1 MISFE
6 PINCGYTNCGQVDI
20 DYIEWMVSFE
30 PMNCGYTNHGRVDI
44 DYIEWIILFESTN
57 CGYTNCGRVSDL
69 NLADKKVQFNRSA
82 QDYINNQKRKH

>member
-6 PINCGYTNCGQVDI
+6 PI
-20 DYIEWMVSFE
+20 
-30 PMNCGYTNHGRVDI
+30 
-44 DYIEWIILFESTN
+44 N